1 MAKVIIEGD
10 ETNPVFEPY
19 SIWRI
24 CLVGAAL
31 GAIFWFLTAIIIQVI
46 ESVSVAGDVAAI
58 LTATLGVVVMLRL
71 RMAQPLIIA
80 LATCLSLWGLAG
92 WTSGL
97 AVFEVIAFSV
107 LLYCLCY
114 VLFSWIARYSQ
125 VVPVLSVIALVIIA
139 TRIVI
144 SL

>member
-1 MAKVIIEGD
+1 MAKVIIED
-10 ETNPVFEPY
+10 NETNPVFEPY
-19 SIWRI
+19 SVWRI

-31 GAIFWFLTAIIIQVI
+31 GAIFWGLTAIISQVI
-46 ESVSVAGDVAAI
+46 ESVGVAGDVAAI

-80 LATCLSLWGLAG
+80 LATCLALWGLAG
-92 WTSGL
+92 LTSGL
-97 AVFEVIAFSV
+97 AVFEVIALSV

-139 TRIVI
+139 TRIVV